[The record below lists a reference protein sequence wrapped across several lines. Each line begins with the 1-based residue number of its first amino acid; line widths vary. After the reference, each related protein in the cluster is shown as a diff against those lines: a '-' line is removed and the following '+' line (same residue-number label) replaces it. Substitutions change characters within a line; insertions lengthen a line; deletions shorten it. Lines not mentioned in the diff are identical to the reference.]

1 MQDNVTRKALREK
14 KSSVGFS
21 FDWNSEQG
29 SEDVLFTFEL
39 PSDAYNLQG
48 S

>member
-1 MQDNVTRKALREK
+1 MLREKALREK

-29 SEDVLFTFEL
+29 SEDVLFNFEL

>member
-1 MQDNVTRKALREK
+1 MSREKALPEK

-29 SEDVLFTFEL
+29 SEDVLFNFEL